1 MNKNIQLMKII
12 NMLAIYFQNIILI
25 IMNYYLNEDFNH
37 FYLNSMKKLLFKF
50 QNYYNKNVF
59 FLLTTIKL

>member
-50 QNYYNKNVF
+50 QN
-59 FLLTTIKL
+59 